1 MVLKSTLATLI
12 KGRMLGAPPL
22 RVGDDL
28 SVYAHQGI
36 RAQSIKEIYAMDFVA
51 QPQMDISGYAWAI
64 LDDFLYAIEL
74 LAPNGELDLYLIF
87 DACQNP
93 RKKETSAQRREKTN
107 QAALDLQKYIHSKE
121 VYKESKL
128 KELMCKCV
136 YLDKWVVFHG
146 SDRF

>member
-1 MVLKSTLATLI
+1 MGIQNVLRECLNGTKVNFSTLI

-22 RVGDDL
+22 RVGVDL

-51 QPQMDISGYAWAI
+51 QPPMDISGYAWAM

-93 RKKETSAQRREKTN
+93 RKKETFSLIQN
-107 QAALDLQKYIHSKE
+107 QAN
-121 VYKESKL
+121 
-128 KELMCKCV
+128 M
-136 YLDKWVVFHG
+136 
-146 SDRF
+146 